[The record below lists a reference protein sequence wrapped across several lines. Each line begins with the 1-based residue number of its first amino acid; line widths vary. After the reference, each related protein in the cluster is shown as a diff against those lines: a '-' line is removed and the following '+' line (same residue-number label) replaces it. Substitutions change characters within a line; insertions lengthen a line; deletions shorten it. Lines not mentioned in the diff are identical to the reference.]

1 MPDVQAQF
9 AHPYAFDPKYKKK
22 VAYFSME
29 FAIHQPLKI
38 YSGGLGFL
46 AGSHMR
52 SAYDLQQNVVG
63 IGMLWKYG
71 YYDQVRKGDK
81 SMDSLFQEKLYSFLE
96 PTHLKFEVEING
108 NPVHVTA
115 FYLPPET
122 FGSVPMFLLSTD
134 IPENDY
140 LAQTITHKLYDA
152 EPAAR
157 IAQEVILG
165 VGGAKLLELIGHT
178 PEIYHFNEA
187 HALPA
192 AFYLYSKHNSVE
204 EVRKR
209 LVFTTHTPEEA
220 GNPKQDIHLLQ
231 KMGFFAGLSLDTVR
245 EISGENGE
253 QLNYTLTAL
262 RLAKAA
268 NAVSKLHLETSRK
281 MWDKYDNICPL
292 IYITNAQNM
301 KYWADRRMYLALEAE
316 GLAAMME
323 RKKFLKNQLFE
334 TVADQTGK
342 LFDPDVL
349 TIVWARRFAGY
360 KRPDL
365 ITQQQQRFLELVNR
379 ADKPVQII
387 WAGKPYPMDYGAISI
402 FNNLVQMTRPLK
414 RAAVLVGYELSLSR
428 LLKRGADVWLNTPRV
443 PREASGTSGMTAA
456 ANGAVNFSTNDGWIV
471 EYSKPGIN
479 SFVVPEAD
487 RTRPTHEQDQ
497 FDMLNFLNMLENEI
511 IPLYYDHPEQWQE
524 IMKASMQ
531 DVVPY
536 FDADRMAY
544 QYYDKLYNFE
554 LM

>member
-479 SFVVPEAD
+479 SFVVPEAA